1 MDETLVEQFEAAD
14 DGDGAQMSGDFDAGE
29 KSSCQLWDVTDVGA
43 TDEVHKPSGRCHQR
57 QSQHLHM
64 FRVQEGPGG

>member
-1 MDETLVEQFEAAD
+1 MDETLVELFETAE
-14 DGDGAQMSGDFDAGE
+14 DGDGDQMSGGFDAGE
-29 KSSCQLWDVTDVGA
+29 KSSCQPSDASAVGA
-43 TDEVHKPSGRCHQR
+43 TDEVDKPSGRCHQR